1 MPCPSFLAFALLS
14 LLSTPSCDPFICLL
28 CFHLSLHPPAFLSV
42 HPLLCFA
49 AIPFIV
55 HPIDNG
61 IHALMNASFRP
72 AIKKFI
78 CGPGQGGLADL
89 DMCEDECNVAEEGES
104 SALDVA
110 HVASGVVGVD
120 VSLLMLPMIA

>member
-1 MPCPSFLAFALLS
+1 M
-14 LLSTPSCDPFICLL
+14 
-28 CFHLSLHPPAFLSV
+28 
-42 HPLLCFA
+42 
-49 AIPFIV
+49 

-89 DMCEDECNVAEEGES
+89 DMCEEECNVPEEGES

-110 HVASGVVGVD
+110 HVTSDGVD
-120 VSLLMLPMIA
+120 MCEEEECNVAEEGE

>member
-1 MPCPSFLAFALLS
+1 MQSFLALPFTLS
-14 LLSTPSCDPFICLL
+14 SF
-28 CFHLSLHPPAFLSV
+28 LHPPDV
-42 HPLLCFA
+42 VHHPLCSA

-61 IHALMNASFRP
+61 IHALMNAGFRP

-89 DMCEDECNVAEEGES
+89 DMCEDECNIAEEGE
-104 SALDVA
+104 
-110 HVASGVVGVD
+110 
-120 VSLLMLPMIA
+120 